1 MNEFE
6 TWFPHEFL
14 TILSNPCV
22 LFANPIHRKYDH
34 FVILQNKHEIQG
46 AKWEGYGRCYDY
58 ILKNALEGVH
68 IASSYCEPTK
78 RQNFSCQSP

>member
-1 MNEFE
+1 MWQVYGGGSQGGTLYPNPPSKTKMNEFE

-34 FVILQNKHEIQG
+34 FVIFQNKPDIQG
-46 AKWEGYGRCYDY
+46 AKWDTVDVTITY
-58 ILKNALEGVH
+58 
-68 IASSYCEPTK
+68 
-78 RQNFSCQSP
+78 